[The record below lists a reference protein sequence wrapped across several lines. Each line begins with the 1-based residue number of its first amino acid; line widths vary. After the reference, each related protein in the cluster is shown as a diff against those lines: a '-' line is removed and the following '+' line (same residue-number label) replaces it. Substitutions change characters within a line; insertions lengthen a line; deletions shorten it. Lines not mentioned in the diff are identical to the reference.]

1 MSFLTLM
8 NDIISVLLLNK
19 WDCCC
24 LRTYFPLLF
33 IPQTMICMNTNTCG
47 YTEDACFIWISAHF
61 VKTHKLV
68 LKWSY
73 AALEANLTGHCRRHG
88 GQNVCGDDGTRVVS
102 LWGERHCGT
111 GST

>member
-1 MSFLTLM
+1 
-8 NDIISVLLLNK
+8 
-19 WDCCC
+19 
-24 LRTYFPLLF
+24 
-33 IPQTMICMNTNTCG
+33 MICMNTNTCG
-47 YTEDACFIWISAHF
+47 YMEDACFIWISAHF

-73 AALEANLTGHCRRHG
+73 AALEADLTGHCRRHG